1 MHMGKIERIFERIEN
16 NTLINVIRNGF
27 ASAIPFLLMGAF
39 SLMITSLP
47 IAPYQAFITGIWD
60 GRIYAFFDSVYDYTI
75 CALSLILLISISYS
89 YAKYYNSREPSIC
102 PIISVISYVIFVGMN
117 VEPAELDITIF
128 SQMWTLTAVVI
139 ALLSSAIF
147 NLLLRKVYKRH
158 GRNIY
163 RSSKGSTK
171 FVYLI
176 TPAIIT
182 IGFFGV
188 TSLVLESV
196 FGTVFSQNIFSA
208 IAMEIF
214 DNLGRNFGSSMLFV
228 FLIHFMWMF
237 GVHGSN
243 VLDDVATTLF
253 ADQSG
258 EIFSKAFFD
267 TFVMMGGCGA
277 TICLMIAILLFMK
290 NKGKRRLAKLSLLP
304 VIINVNETLIFGLP
318 VIFNPILLV
327 PFVLTPVIMLLT
339 STAAVSLGLVPIVST
354 SVNWTTPVILSGYL
368 TTGSIAGSLLQL
380 FNICLGVLLYMP
392 FVKVLERPYTG
403 IVKENIDD
411 LVDYVKEMES
421 IGVIPSLTKG
431 TEPKNKAAR
440 RLLSDMHTAIE
451 DGQLKLFYQPQVDD
465 KGRLIGVEGLL
476 RWKHPSCGYIYPPL
490 LLYLAVE
497 DEYLHELELIVLNC
511 ACKDIG
517 YLREQGLDGLKV
529 SINISAM
536 QLDSQKF
543 YDDAES
549 NIARYDLGSCKLAFE
564 ITERVA
570 ISGTE
575 RVRKGLQRLEEGGI
589 GIIMDDFGMGY
600 SSMSYLQNSN
610 FDYVK
615 MDGSLIK
622 EISSNQ
628 RSREIVKT
636 ICQLSEKLDF
646 EVIAEYVETE
656 EQRDLLR
663 SLGCRI
669 YQGYFYGKAMPLDE
683 LIAWSKDYRL

>member
-1 MHMGKIERIFERIEN
+1 MGKLDKIFERIEN

-27 ASAIPFLLMGAF
+27 VAAIPFLLMGAF

-47 IAPYQAFITGIWD
+47 ITPYQNFITEIWN
-60 GRIYAFFDSVYDYTI
+60 GRVYAFFDSIYDYTI
-75 CALSLILLISISYS
+75 CALSLILLITISYY
-89 YAKYYNSREPSIC
+89 YAKYYNAREPSSY
-102 PIISVISYVIFVGMN
+102 PIISVISYVVFVGMGM
-117 VEPAELDITIF
+117 EPAELDITIF

-139 ALLSSAIF
+139 ALLSSALYHQ
-147 NLLLRKVYKRH
+147 LLEKVYKRH
-158 GRNIY
+158 GKNIY

-176 TPAIIT
+176 IPSVVT
-182 IGFFGV
+182 IGLFGLASV
-188 TSLVLESV
+188 VLDV
-196 FGTVFSQNIFSA
+196 IFGAAVSQNVLSV
-208 IAMEIF
+208 IAMELF
-214 DNLGRNFGSSMLFV
+214 DNLGRNFGSSILFI
-228 FLIHFMWMF
+228 FLVHFMWMF
-237 GVHGSN
+237 GIHGSN

-253 ADQSG
+253 ADRWG
-258 EIFSKAFFD
+258 EVFSKTFFD
-267 TFVMMGGCGA
+267 TFVLMGGSGTA
-277 TICLMIAILLFMK
+277 ISLLIAILLFMK
-290 NKGKRRLAKLSLLP
+290 NKGKRRLAKLSFLP
-304 VIINVNETLIFGLP
+304 VLFNVNETLIFGLP
-318 VIFNPILLV
+318 VIFNPVLLV
-327 PFVLTPVIMLLT
+327 PFVLTPVITLIT
-339 STAAVSLGLVPIVST
+339 STAAVSLDFVPVVNA

-368 TTGSIAGSLLQL
+368 TTGSIAGSLLQI
-380 FNICLGVLLYMP
+380 FNICIGVLIYMP
-392 FVKVLERPYTG
+392 FVRVLEKPYTG
-403 IVKENIDD
+403 VVKENIDT

-421 IGVIPSLTKG
+421 IGVVPSLTKG
-431 TEPKNKAAR
+431 TEAKNKAAR

-451 DGQLKLFYQPQVDD
+451 DGQLRLFYQPQVDD

-476 RWKHPSCGYIYPPL
+476 RWKHPACGYIYPPL

-497 DEYLHELELIVLNC
+497 DDYLHELELIVLNC

-517 YLREQGLDGLKV
+517 YLKAQGLDGLKV

-543 YDDAES
+543 YDDVEK
-549 NIARYDLGSCKLAFE
+549 NLKRYDLGQCKLAFE

-570 ISGTE
+570 LSGTQ
-575 RVRKGLQRLEEGGI
+575 RVRQGLQRLEANGI

-615 MDGSLIK
+615 LDGSLVR
-622 EISSNQ
+622 EISVNP
-628 RSREIVKT
+628 RSKEIVKT
-636 ICQLSEKLDF
+636 ICQLSEKLNF

-669 YQGYFYGKAMPLDE
+669 YQGYFYGKAMPLEE
-683 LIAWSKDYRL
+683 LIAWSENYII

>member
-1 MHMGKIERIFERIEN
+1 MGKLDKIFERIEN

-27 ASAIPFLLMGAF
+27 VAAIPFLLMGAF

-47 IAPYQAFITGIWD
+47 ITPYQNFITEIWN
-60 GRIYAFFDSVYDYTI
+60 GRVYAFFDSIYDYTI
-75 CALSLILLISISYS
+75 CALSLILLITISYY
-89 YAKYYNSREPSIC
+89 YAKYYNAREPSSY
-102 PIISVISYVIFVGMN
+102 PIISVISYVVFVGMGM
-117 VEPAELDITIF
+117 EPAELDITIF

-139 ALLSSAIF
+139 ALLSSALYHQ
-147 NLLLRKVYKRH
+147 LLEKVYKRH
-158 GRNIY
+158 GKNIY

-176 TPAIIT
+176 IPSVVT
-182 IGFFGV
+182 IGLFGLASV
-188 TSLVLESV
+188 VLDV
-196 FGTVFSQNIFSA
+196 IFGAAVSQNVLSV
-208 IAMEIF
+208 IAMELF
-214 DNLGRNFGSSMLFV
+214 DNLGRNFGSSILFI
-228 FLIHFMWMF
+228 FLVHFMWMF
-237 GVHGSN
+237 GIHGSN

-253 ADQSG
+253 ADRWG
-258 EIFSKAFFD
+258 EVFSKTFFD
-267 TFVMMGGCGA
+267 TFVLMGGSGTA
-277 TICLMIAILLFMK
+277 ISLLIAILLFMK
-290 NKGKRRLAKLSLLP
+290 NKGKRRLAKLSFLP
-304 VIINVNETLIFGLP
+304 VLFNVNETLIFGLP
-318 VIFNPILLV
+318 VIFNPVLLV
-327 PFVLTPVIMLLT
+327 PFVLTPVITLIT
-339 STAAVSLGLVPIVST
+339 STAAVSLDFVPVVNA

-368 TTGSIAGSLLQL
+368 TTGSIAGSLLQI
-380 FNICLGVLLYMP
+380 FNICIGVLIYMP
-392 FVKVLERPYTG
+392 FVRVLEKPYTG
-403 IVKENIDD
+403 VVKENIDT

-431 TEPKNKAAR
+431 TEAKNKAAR

-451 DGQLKLFYQPQVDD
+451 DGQLRLFYQPQVDD

-476 RWKHPSCGYIYPPL
+476 RWKHPACGYIYPPL

-497 DEYLHELELIVLNC
+497 DDYLHELELIVLNC

-517 YLREQGLDGLKV
+517 YLKAQGLDGLKV

-543 YDDAES
+543 YDDVEK
-549 NIARYDLGSCKLAFE
+549 NLKRYDLGQCKLAFE

-570 ISGTE
+570 LSGTQ
-575 RVRKGLQRLEEGGI
+575 RVRQGLQRLEANGI

-615 MDGSLIK
+615 LDGSLVR
-622 EISSNQ
+622 EISVNP
-628 RSREIVKT
+628 RSKEIVKT
-636 ICQLSEKLDF
+636 ICQLSEKLNF

-669 YQGYFYGKAMPLDE
+669 YQGYFYGKAMPLEE
-683 LIAWSKDYRL
+683 LIAWSENYII

>member
-1 MHMGKIERIFERIEN
+1 MGKLDKIFERIEN

-27 ASAIPFLLMGAF
+27 VAAIPFLLMGAF

-47 IAPYQAFITGIWD
+47 ITPYQNFITEIWN
-60 GRIYAFFDSVYDYTI
+60 GRVYAFFDSIYDYTI
-75 CALSLILLISISYS
+75 CALSLILLITISYY
-89 YAKYYNSREPSIC
+89 YAKYYNAREPSSY
-102 PIISVISYVIFVGMN
+102 PIISVISYVVFVGMGM
-117 VEPAELDITIF
+117 EPAELDITIF

-139 ALLSSAIF
+139 ALLSSALYHQ
-147 NLLLRKVYKRH
+147 LLEKVYKRH
-158 GRNIY
+158 GKNIY

-176 TPAIIT
+176 IPSVVT
-182 IGFFGV
+182 IGLFGLASV
-188 TSLVLESV
+188 VLDV
-196 FGTVFSQNIFSA
+196 IFGAAVSQNVLSV
-208 IAMEIF
+208 IAMELF
-214 DNLGRNFGSSMLFV
+214 DNLGRNFGSSVLFI
-228 FLIHFMWMF
+228 FLVHFMWMF
-237 GVHGSN
+237 GIHGSN

-253 ADQSG
+253 ADRWG
-258 EIFSKAFFD
+258 EVFSKTFFD
-267 TFVMMGGCGA
+267 TFVLMGGSGTA
-277 TICLMIAILLFMK
+277 ISLLIAILLFMK
-290 NKGKRRLAKLSLLP
+290 NKGKRRLAKLSFLP
-304 VIINVNETLIFGLP
+304 VLFNVNETLIFGLP
-318 VIFNPILLV
+318 VIFNPVLLV
-327 PFVLTPVIMLLT
+327 PFVLTPVITLIT
-339 STAAVSLGLVPIVST
+339 STAAVSLDFVPVVNA

-368 TTGSIAGSLLQL
+368 TTGSIAGSLLQI
-380 FNICLGVLLYMP
+380 FNICIGVLIYMP
-392 FVKVLERPYTG
+392 FVRVLEKPYTG
-403 IVKENIDD
+403 VVKENIDT

-421 IGVIPSLTKG
+421 IGVVPSLTKG
-431 TEPKNKAAR
+431 TEAKNKAAR

-451 DGQLKLFYQPQVDD
+451 DGQLRLFYQPQVDD

-476 RWKHPSCGYIYPPL
+476 RWKHPACGYIYPPL

-497 DEYLHELELIVLNC
+497 DDYLHELELIVLNC

-517 YLREQGLDGLKV
+517 YLKAQGLDGLKV

-543 YDDAES
+543 YDDVEK
-549 NIARYDLGSCKLAFE
+549 NLKRYDLGQCKLAFE

-570 ISGTE
+570 LSGTQ
-575 RVRKGLQRLEEGGI
+575 RVRQGLQRLEANGI

-615 MDGSLIK
+615 LDGSLVR
-622 EISSNQ
+622 EISVNP
-628 RSREIVKT
+628 RSKEIVKT
-636 ICQLSEKLDF
+636 ICQLSEKLNF

-669 YQGYFYGKAMPLDE
+669 YQGYFYGKAMPLEE
-683 LIAWSKDYRL
+683 LIAWSENYII